1 MNAPTLS
8 LVDQLTQQFQ
18 DVEGVK
24 LEPSDR
30 LLLES
35 FVDEVEAA
43 GGLSMLEEFLN
54 AQPIKLG
61 SLFHY

>member
-43 GGLSMLEEFLN
+43 GGL
-54 AQPIKLG
+54 
-61 SLFHY
+61 